1 MASIDELTAYTQDQR
16 VRRFLD
22 AIGSAEGT
30 DTHGYNT
37 AFGGGKL
44 ESLAD
49 HPRQLHDFTQTDG
62 TPNRT
67 SAAGRYQFLQG
78 TWDDVAGNLG
88 LKDFGPESQDIAAVE
103 LLRRN
108 GALPAIL
115 ADDFDTAIQK
125 SGSTWASLPSSP
137 YAQPKRSPGFMAAA
151 LDKAASAIL
160 PAAQAAPAPA
170 KAPTPW
176 KDVIAKPEFQTL
188 TPEQQAKAQQQY
200 FDQVVAPRVPAGKI
214 DAARAQFMQQYG
226 AAGAAAATTQAPKT
240 STEISP
246 DGIMTVGMAQ
256 ENPTEKAA
264 PPEERNML
272 ERLGRQVGLTARAG
286 VTGLTGLTSLGTN
299 TAINGINA
307 LFGTE
312 IPLAD
317 VNATLSAIGLPEPE
331 NATERVAQDAAGAM
345 AGAGGVAKAAQTLVN
360 PLVNSLGQRIA
371 AVLSKSP
378 LMQIET
384 AMTGGAS
391 AGVAREAGGGPVAQ
405 LVAGIAGGM
414 GPALAQAA
422 GAGAIRGALR
432 GGEAGRQT
440 VAENLAAFKAA
451 GTTPTVGQATQR
463 KVLQGIETGL
473 SQAAGGSGVMLQKA
487 SSQADELA
495 GTVEGIVRR
504 LAPRAGA
511 VEAGESISRGLEG
524 FKAGVKNLQG
534 QLYDRLDDHLPAA
547 SPITVSRTKEAL
559 RALNSDLH
567 GAQALGDMFKNGK
580 IQGVE
585 KALLADLDASTTA
598 YGAQAARKTS
608 TLPYESIKKLRT
620 LVGKEI
626 DNATFVS
633 DVPRDKWKALYAAL
647 SDDLGDAAQK
657 AGPDAYGAWRWA
669 NQFSKDQ
676 LGRLDDLAA
685 VAGRDTPEKIF
696 NAAMMGTAD
705 GDTILQRVV
714 SALPKTNRRD
724 LAAAVV
730 KRMGRATAGNQNEAG
745 DVFSSATF
753 LSNWNKLSP
762 EARSTLFGR
771 IGEAGLTDELMN
783 LARVSSNIKSGS
795 RYLANPSGTSS
806 AATRQLLAL
815 GGMFSGLQGNWP
827 ALAGFVA
834 APVGANLL
842 ARPLVSRALPEF
854 LSRSTEVSAPVLA
867 GGLQALFGEKK

>member
-200 FDQVVAPRVPAGKI
+200 FDQVVAPCVPAGKV
-214 DAARAQFMQQYG
+214 DAARAQFVQQYG

-345 AGAGGVAKAAQTLVN
+345 AGAGGVAKAAQTVMN
-360 PLVNSLGQRIA
+360 PLITSLGQRVAGILGMSPGIQVASA
-371 AVLSKSP
+371 ATS
-378 LMQIET
+378 
-384 AMTGGAS
+384 GAS
-391 AGVAREAGGGPVAQ
+391 AGAARESGAGPVGQ
-405 LVAGIAGGM
+405 LVAGLAAGVA
-414 GPALAQAA
+414 PALAAA
-422 GAGAIRGALR
+422 GGAGTLRGVMR
-432 GGEAGRQT
+432 GGEAGRQR
-440 VAENLAAFKAA
+440 VAGTLEEFARA
-451 GTTPTVGQATQR
+451 GTTPTVGQATGR
-463 KVLQGIETGL
+463 PVFQGMETVL
-473 SQAAGGSGVMLQKA
+473 SQSPGSAGVMARKAGSQTDEIAGAVQK
-487 SSQADELA
+487 
-495 GTVEGIVRR
+495 IVGR

-511 VEAGESISRGLEG
+511 VEAGESISSGLEG

-534 QLYDRLDDHLPAA
+534 QLYNRLDDYLPP
-547 SPITVSRTKEAL
+547 STPITVSRTKEAL
-559 RALNSDLH
+559 AALNSDID
-567 GAQALGDMFKNGK
+567 GAPALSAMFKNGK

-585 KALLADLDASTTA
+585 RALASDLNTSTTA

-657 AGPDAYGAWRWA
+657 AGPDAYGAWKWA
-669 NQFSKDQ
+669 NKFSKDQ

-685 VAGRDTPEKIF
+685 VAGKDTPEKIF

-730 KRMGRATAGNQNEAG
+730 KRMGRATAGNQNDAG
-745 DVFSSATF
+745 DAFSTNTF
-753 LSNWNKLSP
+753 LTNWNKLSP

-783 LARVSSNIKSGS
+783 LAKVSSNIRDGS
-795 RYLANPSGTSS
+795 RYLANPSGTAPATARQAMLGASALA
-806 AATRQLLAL
+806 AATGQ
-815 GGMFSGLQGNWP
+815 WP
-827 ALAGFVA
+827 ALGVITADAAGTNA
-834 APVGANLL
+834 IGRWLTNPRTVGRL
-842 ARPLVSRALPEF
+842 AK
-854 LSRSTEVSAPVLA
+854 STEIDVPAIV
-867 GGLQALFGEKK
+867 GGLQALFPKQ

>member
-1 MASIDELTAYTQDQR
+1 MATIDELTAYTKDQR

-37 AFGGGKL
+37 AFGGGRL

-62 TPNRT
+62 TPNKT
-67 SAAGRYQFLQG
+67 SAAGRYQFLEP
-78 TWDDVAGNLG
+78 TWNDVAGKLG

-108 GALPAIL
+108 GALPAVL
-115 ADDFDTAIQK
+115 AGDYDTAIKK
-125 SGSTWASLPSSP
+125 SGATWASLPSSP
-137 YAQPKRSPGFMAAA
+137 YAQPKRSAGFMANA
-151 LDKAASAIL
+151 LDKAAAAIF
-160 PAAQAAPAPA
+160 PSAQAAPASA
-170 KAPTPW
+170 
-176 KDVIAKPEFQTL
+176 
-188 TPEQQAKAQQQY
+188 
-200 FDQVVAPRVPAGKI
+200 KI
-214 DAARAQFMQQYG
+214 DPATVKWDDEIDPASVVWDDEPP
-226 AAGAAAATTQAPKT
+226 AAASTPKT
-240 STEISP
+240 TTEISP
-246 DGIMTVGMAQ
+246 DGVMTVGMAQ
-256 ENPTEKAA
+256 EDPTMKGAPPSP
-264 PPEERNML
+264 PPEERGML
-272 ERLGRQVGLTARAG
+272 SRLGRQVGLTARAG
-286 VTGLTGLTSLGTN
+286 VTGLTGLSTLGTN
-299 TAINGINA
+299 SAIRGINA
-307 LFGTE
+307 LFGTD

-317 VNATLSAIGLPEPE
+317 VNATLSALGLPEPE

-360 PLVNSLGQRIA
+360 PMVNSLGQRIA
-371 AVLSKSP
+371 GVLGKSP
-378 LMQIET
+378 LLQIET

-391 AGVAREAGGGPVAQ
+391 SGVTREAGGGPIAQ

-487 SSQADELA
+487 GSQADELA

-504 LAPRAGA
+504 LAPRAGT
-511 VEAGESISRGLEG
+511 VEAGESIGTGLEG

-534 QLYDRLDDHLPAA
+534 QLYNRLDDYLPP
-547 SPITVSRTKEAL
+547 STPITVSRTKDAL
-559 RALNSDLH
+559 AALNSDIN
-567 GAQALGDMFKNGK
+567 GAPALSAMFKNGK

-585 KALLADLDASTTA
+585 RALASDLNAGSTA

-633 DVPRDKWKALYAAL
+633 DVPRDKWRALYAAL

-685 VAGRDTPEKIF
+685 VAGKDTPEKIF

-714 SALPKTNRRD
+714 SALPKGNRRD

-753 LSNWNKLSP
+753 LSNWNRLSP

-783 LARVSSNIKSGS
+783 LARVSSNIRSGS

-834 APVGANLL
+834 APIGANLL

>member
-1 MASIDELTAYTQDQR
+1 MATIDELTAYTKDQR

-37 AFGGGKL
+37 AFGGGRL

-49 HPRQLHDFTQTDG
+49 HPRQLYDFKQTDG
-62 TPNRT
+62 TPNKT
-67 SAAGRYQFLQG
+67 SAAGRYQFLQS
-78 TWDDVAGNLG
+78 TWDDLAKSLNLP
-88 LKDFGPESQDIAAVE
+88 DFGPESQDIGAVE

-108 GALPAIL
+108 GALPAVL
-115 ADDFDTAIQK
+115 AGDYDTAIKK
-125 SGSTWASLPSSP
+125 SGATWASLPSSP
-137 YAQPKRSPGFMAAA
+137 YAQPKRSAGFMANV
-151 LDKAASAIL
+151 LDQAASAIF
-160 PAAQAAPAPA
+160 PSAQAAQAPA
-170 KAPTPW
+170 KIDPATVKWDDGIDPAQVIWDDAPP
-176 KDVIAKPEFQTL
+176 
-188 TPEQQAKAQQQY
+188 
-200 FDQVVAPRVPAGKI
+200 
-214 DAARAQFMQQYG
+214 
-226 AAGAAAATTQAPKT
+226 AAASTPKT
-240 STEISP
+240 STDIAP

-256 ENPTEKAA
+256 EDPAAKAA
-264 PPEERNML
+264 APEERGML
-272 ERLGRQVGLTARAG
+272 SRLGRQVGLTARAG
-286 VTGLTGLTSLGTN
+286 VTGLTGLSTLGTN
-299 TAINGINA
+299 TAIKGLNA

-371 AVLSKSP
+371 GVLGSSP
-378 LMQIET
+378 GIQV
-384 AMTGGAS
+384 ASGATGGTS
-391 AGVAREAGGGPVAQ
+391 AGLAREGGAGPVGQ
-405 LVAGIAGGM
+405 LVAGLAGGL
-414 GPALAQAA
+414 GPALATAG
-422 GAGAIRGALR
+422 GAGLLRGAVR
-432 GGEAGRQT
+432 GGEAGRQR
-440 VAENLAAFKAA
+440 VADTIDEFGRA
-451 GTTPTVGQATQR
+451 GTTPSVGQATGR
-463 KVLQGIETGL
+463 PILQGMETVL
-473 SQAAGGSGVMLQKA
+473 SQSPGSAGVMARKA
-487 SSQADELA
+487 ASQTDEIA
-495 GTVEGIVRR
+495 GAVQGIVNR

-511 VEAGESISRGLEG
+511 VEAGESIGTGLEG

-534 QLYDRLDDHLPAA
+534 QLYNRLDDYLPP
-547 SPITVSRTKEAL
+547 STPITVARTKEAL
-559 RALNSDLH
+559 AALNADID
-567 GAQALGDMFKNGK
+567 GAPALSAMFKNGK

-585 KALLADLDASTTA
+585 RALASDLNTSTTA

-657 AGPDAYGAWRWA
+657 AGPDAYGAWKWA
-669 NQFSKDQ
+669 NKFSKDQ

-685 VAGRDTPEKIF
+685 VAGKDTPEKIF

-730 KRMGRATAGNQNEAG
+730 KRMGRATAGNQNDAG
-745 DVFSSATF
+745 DAFSTNTF
-753 LSNWNKLSP
+753 LTNWNKLSP

-783 LARVSSNIKSGS
+783 LAKVSSNIRDGS
-795 RYLANPSGTSS
+795 RYLANPSGTAPAAARQAMLGAGALA
-806 AATRQLLAL
+806 AATGQ
-815 GGMFSGLQGNWP
+815 WP
-827 ALAGFVA
+827 ALGLMAAGA
-834 APVGANLL
+834 AGTNALGRAMTRPGTVEWL
-842 ARPLVSRALPEF
+842 AQPTR
-854 LSRSTEVSAPVLA
+854 LSDPAVL
-867 GGLQALFGEKK
+867 GGLQVLFPEQ

>member
-1 MASIDELTAYTQDQR
+1 MATIDELTAYTKDQR

-62 TPNRT
+62 TPNKT
-67 SAAGRYQFLQG
+67 SAAGRYQFLQN
-78 TWDDVAGNLG
+78 TWDDVAGTLG

-108 GALPAIL
+108 GALPAVL
-115 ADDFDTAIQK
+115 AGDYDTAIKK

-137 YAQPKRSPGFMAAA
+137 YAQPKRSAGFMANA
-151 LDKAASAIL
+151 LDKAAAAIF
-160 PAAQAAPAPA
+160 PSAQAAPAPS
-170 KAPTPW
+170 
-176 KDVIAKPEFQTL
+176 
-188 TPEQQAKAQQQY
+188 
-200 FDQVVAPRVPAGKI
+200 KI
-214 DAARAQFMQQYG
+214 DPATVKWDDDIDPAKVIWDDAPP
-226 AAGAAAATTQAPKT
+226 AAASTPKT
-240 STEISP
+240 TTEIAP
-246 DGIMTVGMAQ
+246 DGVMTVGMAQ
-256 ENPTEKAA
+256 EDPTTKAA
-264 PPEERNML
+264 PPEERGML
-272 ERLGRQVGLTARAG
+272 SRLGRQVGLTARAG
-286 VTGLTGLTSLGTN
+286 VTGLTGLSTLGTN
-299 TAINGINA
+299 SAIKGINA

-345 AGAGGVAKAAQTLVN
+345 AGAGGVAKAAQTMVN

-371 AVLSKSP
+371 GVLAGSP
-378 LMQIET
+378 GIQV
-384 AMTGGAS
+384 ASGATGGAS
-391 AGVAREAGGGPVAQ
+391 AGLAREGGAGPVGQ
-405 LVAGIAGGM
+405 LVAGLAGGL
-414 GPALAQAA
+414 GPALV
-422 GAGAIRGALR
+422 GAGARQLPRSLLGATDANRDRMLS
-432 GGEAGRQT
+432 
-440 VAENLAAFKAA
+440 NIAAFEAA
-451 GTTPTVGQATQR
+451 GTSPTIGQATQSR
-463 KVLQGIETGL
+463 MAQGLESLFSRTP
-473 SQAAGGSGVMLQKA
+473 GGAGVMAKKA
-487 SSQADELA
+487 ISQADEIA
-495 GTVEGIVRR
+495 GSVDKIVAR

-511 VEAGESISRGLEG
+511 VEAGESIGTGLEG

-534 QLYDRLDDHLPAA
+534 QLYNRLDDYLPP
-547 SPITVSRTKEAL
+547 STPITVARTKEAL
-559 RALNSDLH
+559 AALNADID
-567 GAQALGDMFKNGK
+567 GAPALSAMFKNGK

-585 KALLADLDASTTA
+585 RALASDLNTSTTA

-657 AGPDAYGAWRWA
+657 AGPDAYGAWKWA
-669 NQFSKDQ
+669 NKFSKDQ

-685 VAGRDTPEKIF
+685 VAGKDTPEKIF

-714 SALPKTNRRD
+714 SALPKSNRRD

-730 KRMGRATAGNQNEAG
+730 KRMGRATAGNQNDAG
-745 DVFSSATF
+745 DAFSTNTF
-753 LSNWNKLSP
+753 LTNWNKLSP

-783 LARVSSNIKSGS
+783 LAKVSSNIREGS
-795 RYLANPSGTSS
+795 KVFSNPSGTGGALTGQMLNTGAIVS
-806 AATRQLLAL
+806 AATGNLPALTGLLAV
-815 GGMFSGLQGNWP
+815 P
-827 ALAGFVA
+827 ASANVISKLFTAPGA
-834 APVGANLL
+834 AAAL
-842 ARPLVSRALPEF
+842 ARPVE
-854 LSRSTEVSAPVLA
+854 APAAQAVGA
-867 GGLQALFGEKK
+867 INALFNRREPGQKR

>member
-1 MASIDELTAYTQDQR
+1 MATIDELTAYTKDQR

-62 TPNRT
+62 TPNKT
-67 SAAGRYQFLQG
+67 SAAGRYQFLQN
-78 TWDDVAGNLG
+78 TWDDVAKSLNLP
-88 LKDFGPESQDIAAVE
+88 DFGPASQDIAAVE

-108 GALPAIL
+108 GALPAVL
-115 ADDFDTAIQK
+115 AGDYDTAIQK
-125 SGSTWASLPSSP
+125 SGGTWASLPSSP
-137 YAQPKRSPGFMAAA
+137 YAQPKRTAGFMANA
-151 LDKAASAIL
+151 LDSAAAAIF
-160 PAAQAAPAPA
+160 PSAQAAPAKIDPA
-170 KAPTPW
+170 KVKWDDEIDPARVVWDDAPS
-176 KDVIAKPEFQTL
+176 
-188 TPEQQAKAQQQY
+188 
-200 FDQVVAPRVPAGKI
+200 
-214 DAARAQFMQQYG
+214 
-226 AAGAAAATTQAPKT
+226 AAASTPKT

-246 DGIMTVGMAQ
+246 DGVMTVSMAQ
-256 ENPTEKAA
+256 EDPTIKGAPPA
-264 PPEERNML
+264 PPPEERGML
-272 ERLGRQVGLTARAG
+272 SRLGRQVGLTARAG
-286 VTGLTGLTSLGTN
+286 VTGLTGLSSLGTN
-299 TAINGINA
+299 SAIKGINA

-317 VNATLSAIGLPEPE
+317 VNATLSALGLPEPE

-345 AGAGGVAKAAQTLVN
+345 AGAGGAMKIAQKFTD
-360 PLVNSLGQRIA
+360 PLVTSLGQRIA
-371 AVLSKSP
+371 NVFTSSP
-378 LMQIET
+378 KTQFAT

-391 AGVAREAGGGPVAQ
+391 AGAARESGAGPIGQ

-414 GPALAQAA
+414 GPALASAAAA
-422 GAGAIRGALR
+422 GTLRGAIR

-440 VAENLAAFKAA
+440 VADNLEAFKAA

-463 KVLQGIETGL
+463 RLWQGAETGL
-473 SQAAGGSGVMLQKA
+473 AQTPGASGVLARKA
-487 SSQADELA
+487 ASQADELA
-495 GTVEGIVRR
+495 GTVGGIVNR

-511 VEAGESISRGLEG
+511 VEAGESISSGLEG

-534 QLYDRLDDHLPAA
+534 QLYNRLDDYLPP
-547 SPITVSRTKEAL
+547 STPITVSRTKEAL
-559 RALNSDLH
+559 AALNSDID
-567 GAQALGDMFKNGK
+567 GAPALSAMFKNGK

-585 KALLADLDASTTA
+585 RALASDLNTSTTA

-657 AGPDAYGAWRWA
+657 AGPDAYGAWKWA
-669 NQFSKDQ
+669 NKFSKDQ

-685 VAGRDTPEKIF
+685 VAGKDTPEKIF

-714 SALPKTNRRD
+714 SALPKGNRRD

-730 KRMGRATAGNQNEAG
+730 KRMGRATAGNQNDAG
-745 DVFSSATF
+745 DAFSTNTF
-753 LSNWNKLSP
+753 LTNWNKLSP

-771 IGEAGLTDELMN
+771 LGEAGLTDELMN
-783 LARVSSNIKSGS
+783 LAKVSSNIRDGS
-795 RYLANPSGTSS
+795 RYLANPSGTAPAMARFGLLGSGITALGTGRYDVLAAILGAPVAANALARMASNPRS
-806 AATRQLLAL
+806 AAFL
-815 GGMFSGLQGNWP
+815 GERT
-827 ALAGFVA
+827 VA
-834 APVGANLL
+834 NPQAI
-842 ARPLVSRALPEF
+842 
-854 LSRSTEVSAPVLA
+854 A
-867 GGLQALFGEKK
+867 GGIQALFGKDQ